1 MRTWRVA
8 LCLVAVGALVALT
21 GCGYPEYLGWGGKYN
36 VQAFTQTQYQS
47 TNYEVVGVV
56 RATGEGT
63 CILGVYAGGKD
74 GQGLLWEQAST
85 MSQGN
90 FSGVKDIAAWTEY
103 ESILAPLVCK
113 FKTTYIGTVV
123 RERRSAMLPAAGP
136 GTLPMPGP
144 VPLPTP

>member
-1 MRTWRVA
+1 MRTLRVA
-8 LCLVAVGALVALT
+8 LGVAAAVALLGLS
-21 GCGYPEYLGWGGKYN
+21 GCAGYPEYLGWGAKPN
-36 VQAFTQTQYQS
+36 IQSHTQTEYQS

-74 GQGLLWEQAST
+74 GQGLLWEQAT
-85 MSQGN
+85 IMTQGN
-90 FSGVKDIAAWTEY
+90 FTGIKDIAAWTEY

-123 RERRSAMLPAAGP
+123 RERRGAATGPATP
-136 GTLPMPGP
+136 LMPSPMPM
-144 VPLPTP
+144 PTP